1 MSVARVDCTVLLSRC
16 SLYFLARSLENI
28 LLNSMKT
35 INGGTSSIYNYY
47 SPPRMSIRLVVDF
60 MLQLDLARRTVH
72 CYTLLFSYIQLTW
85 LLTIPVALTLI
96 EL

>member
-1 MSVARVDCTVLLSRC
+1 MC

-35 INGGTSSIYNYY
+35 INGGTSSICNYY

-60 MLQLDLARRTVH
+60 MLLDLAPRTVH